1 MIRSQETCLS
11 GTTTLFEAER
21 EVPGIFSIGLQY
33 RSGGTHATTYRG
45 ESPRP
50 TPFPSRVTER
60 VRSND
65 HELQCAVSPAMVAV
79 HPATGE
85 RPDRQWRQSH
95 RPVIGSRDRAG
106 SGRAAGLRDAHPGNL
121 PPR

>member
-21 EVPGIFSIGLQY
+21 EVPGIFSIGLQH

-50 TPFPSRVTER
+50 IATPARIGER
-60 VRSND
+60 IRSNAR
-65 HELQCAVSPAMVAV
+65 ELQCPASPAMAAV
-79 HPATGE
+79 LPTTGQ
-85 RPDRQWRQSH
+85 RPDRRWRQSH
-95 RPVIGSRDRAG
+95 RPVI
-106 SGRAAGLRDAHPGNL
+106 
-121 PPR
+121 

>member
-21 EVPGIFSIGLQY
+21 EVPGIFSIGLQQ

-50 TPFPSRVTER
+50 TTSLAR
-60 VRSND
+60 
-65 HELQCAVSPAMVAV
+65 
-79 HPATGE
+79 TG
-85 RPDRQWRQSH
+85 
-95 RPVIGSRDRAG
+95 
-106 SGRAAGLRDAHPGNL
+106 
-121 PPR
+121 